1 MINIA
6 FVYDNKE
13 FLELINKLIHSYIV
27 SKKIYCKVEFYQNPE
42 LLYLDFTEKKKFDI
56 CFLDIE
62 MPQMNGIELAYK
74 IREND
79 KLVRVVFLTSH
90 KEFIRVG
97 YKVKAFDFISKE
109 DIREELP
116 DVMDRLLLNLEE
128 YRESIYVI
136 QTNSRIEKI
145 SYDDIIYIYKEGQN
159 AKFVLKDGETQERIS
174 LRKVAEKLSDDE
186 FVFVERGYII
196 NLSHIKKI
204 SSREI
209 ELSNGEKKLASRE
222 RIHEIRERMNIYY
235 LHEFGT
241 DKRGMRI

>member
-6 FVYDNKE
+6 FVDDNKE

-97 YKVKAFDFISKE
+97 YKVKAFDFISK
-109 DIREELP
+109 
-116 DVMDRLLLNLEE
+116 
-128 YRESIYVI
+128 
-136 QTNSRIEKI
+136 
-145 SYDDIIYIYKEGQN
+145 
-159 AKFVLKDGETQERIS
+159 
-174 LRKVAEKLSDDE
+174 
-186 FVFVERGYII
+186 
-196 NLSHIKKI
+196 
-204 SSREI
+204 
-209 ELSNGEKKLASRE
+209 
-222 RIHEIRERMNIYY
+222 
-235 LHEFGT
+235 
-241 DKRGMRI
+241 